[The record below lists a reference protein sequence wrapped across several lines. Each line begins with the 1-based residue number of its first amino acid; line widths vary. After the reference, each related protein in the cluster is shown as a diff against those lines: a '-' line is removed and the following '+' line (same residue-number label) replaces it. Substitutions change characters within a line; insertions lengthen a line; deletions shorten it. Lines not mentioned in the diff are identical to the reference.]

1 MIRKSPCYQSH
12 HKLKEEPSNI
22 VMTDR
27 KEKQQV
33 GGFSDKVIY
42 RWIGT
47 LMWYSISVVKNT
59 FVDDGYI
66 ELVKNNFW

>member
-1 MIRKSPCYQSH
+1 
-12 HKLKEEPSNI
+12 
-22 VMTDR
+22 MTDR

-33 GGFSDKVIY
+33 GEFSDKVIY

-66 ELVKNNFW
+66 ELVENNFW

>member
-33 GGFSDKVIY
+33 GEFSDKVIY

-59 FVDDGYI
+59 FVDDSYI
-66 ELVKNNFW
+66 ELVENNFW

>member
-33 GGFSDKVIY
+33 GGVSDKVIY